1 MLSSPILIVE
11 DDHISQLV
19 LRTYLTR
26 SGFTNLHFATTADE
40 ALAVLAEHEV
50 TLMLL
55 DVFIDGSV
63 NGLDLAEM
71 VKEKYNTPIIF
82 TTANSDRITYEKAQK
97 LGPADFITKPYDIEE
112 VTQSIVRILGEIKEG
127 FVK

>member
-1 MLSSPILIVE
+1 MLTSPILIVE

-40 ALAVLAEHEV
+40 ALAVLAEHQV

-63 NGLDLAEM
+63 NGLELAEI
-71 VKEKYNTPIIF
+71 VKDKYNTPIIF
-82 TTANSDRITYEKAQK
+82 TTANSDRFTYEKAQK
-97 LGPADFITKPYDIEE
+97 VGPADFITKPYDIEE
-112 VTQSIVRILGEIKEG
+112 VTQTIVRILGEIKG
-127 FVK
+127 AVLK

>member
-63 NGLDLAEM
+63 NGLDLAEI
-71 VKEKYNTPIIF
+71 VKEKQN
-82 TTANSDRITYEKAQK
+82 
-97 LGPADFITKPYDIEE
+97 
-112 VTQSIVRILGEIKEG
+112 
-127 FVK
+127 

>member
-26 SGFTNLHFATTADE
+26 SGFTNLHFATNADE
-40 ALAVLAEHEV
+40 ALVILAEHAI

-55 DVFIDGSV
+55 DVFIYGSV

-71 VKEKYNTPIIF
+71 VKEKYGTPIIF
-82 TTANSDRITYEKAQK
+82 TTANSDRFTYEKAQK
-97 LGPADFITKPYDIEE
+97 VGPADFITKPYDIEE
-112 VTQSIVRILGEIKEG
+112 VTQTIVRILGEIKG
-127 FVK
+127 AAVK

>member
-1 MLSSPILIVE
+1 MLKSPILIVE

-40 ALAVLAEHEV
+40 ALAVLAEHQV

-63 NGLDLAEM
+63 NGLELAEI
-71 VKEKYNTPIIF
+71 VKDKYNTPIIF
-82 TTANSDRITYEKAQK
+82 TTANSDRFTYEKAQK
-97 LGPADFITKPYDIEE
+97 VGPADFITKPYDIEE
-112 VTQSIVRILGEIKEG
+112 VTQTIVRILGEIKG
-127 FVK
+127 AVLK